1 MSQDV
6 KDQIWY
12 GLIDAD
18 RQARYYCRLAD
29 RFGRWNRAA
38 LVSITALS
46 SAAVVCLFADFSGL
60 VSWLSW
66 LSWSGA
72 IFSIVAALA
81 ALWTSYADYSRRA
94 GIAVF
99 IGTTCMELTVD
110 WEYLW
115 RYTADDAAGQARKL
129 TQQANRVTAMA
140 LQQHGFDDDELA
152 AKCRKEAENYWRN
165 VLTV

>member
-1 MSQDV
+1 MSQNV

-29 RFGRWNRAA
+29 RFGRWNRGAMV
-38 LVSITALS
+38 LITALS
-46 SAAVVCLFADFSGL
+46 SAAVVCLFASSTGL
-60 VSWLSW
+60 VSWL
-66 LSWSGA
+66 GA
-72 IFSIVAALA
+72 AFSIVAALT

-94 GIAVF
+94 GMAAF

-115 RYTADDAAGQARKL
+115 RYPPDDAASQARKL
-129 TQQANRVTAMA
+129 THQANRVTAMA
-140 LQQHGFDDDELA
+140 LQQHGFDDEKLE

-165 VLTV
+165 VLTVQGAGNN